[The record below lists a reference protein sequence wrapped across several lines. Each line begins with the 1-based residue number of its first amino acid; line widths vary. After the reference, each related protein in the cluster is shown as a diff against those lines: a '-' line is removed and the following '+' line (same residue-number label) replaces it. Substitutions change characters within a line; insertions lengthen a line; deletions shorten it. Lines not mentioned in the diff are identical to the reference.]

1 MNEQFTNLSIKL
13 TKKLS
18 SKEKKKNGIYFTPKI
33 IINSMIEKKLNTKK
47 KKKRL
52 L

>member
-1 MNEQFTNLSIKL
+1 MNEQFTNLSINL

-33 IINSMIEKKLNTKK
+33 IINSMVDKVLSKK
-47 KKKRL
+47 KI
-52 L
+52 